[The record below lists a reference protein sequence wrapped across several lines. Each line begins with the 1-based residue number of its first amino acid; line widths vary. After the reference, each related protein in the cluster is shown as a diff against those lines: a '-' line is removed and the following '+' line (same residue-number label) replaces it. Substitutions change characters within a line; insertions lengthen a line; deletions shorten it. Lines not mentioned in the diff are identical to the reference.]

1 MNYARSDNCE
11 VIQLG
16 NSVTITGPYSD
27 DRTRLHSVTI
37 KLADVEKYNE
47 GMLIQNAFPY
57 LSPDDREFLQTG
69 TSPEGWKRMY
79 GDEE

>member
-1 MNYARSDNCE
+1 
-11 VIQLG
+11 
-16 NSVTITGPYSD
+16 
-27 DRTRLHSVTI
+27 LHSVTI